1 MKCLNFKYICEKYLN
16 ITNEQDMLSFF
27 NDKLCY
33 NKFSLSNDGQVC
45 KHLFERTV
53 KSDGAVQF
61 ALLKFPNGRLGN
73 FFENFDFK
81 RCREAMPNVE
91 AQELEELNP
100 RMIGFD
106 AQKNQIIGDV
116 IKSAFKRDPRDGLAL
131 CLITSLYPCDY
142 TDEQGSTVLLR
153 AEDDYSYCLVRLIRK
168 YKRMLANENFLKK
181 HSSLSIITAFRK
193 EAEKINEKAK
203 DDCGR
208 FIPVSFSEQYPRINE
223 MTLPFSYENAKKDKE
238 VEDLPLEEVFKK
250 DPRKNIMVKGPGGC
264 GKTFSLIGLAESLLD
279 DENSNT
285 IPVYVQ
291 LNDYKKSHK
300 SLLSYVYEL
309 LFDHDNSELTP
320 ERASNEMTKWFDT
333 DNDEQLLLLLDG
345 FNEVPTKDLQSELSA
360 SVRHLAATNDKIR
373 FIITSRYD
381 MKNCFFSGSQSAV
394 EYSANKLSPEAIKQY
409 IDVFFAGNPN
419 RSKILKNVMVPGK
432 KDCVKEFLRTPMAL
446 IMYCLVNSP
455 DLRNTSIDD
464 LQTYGDLME
473 KYIEKIKAGN
483 AKDEEDKED
492 ASLSNVEKL
501 LRCAGYY
508 MTDKGVF
515 NFYPKDFKDFVAAA
529 GFNELIECFDKLKNH
544 IFFKDIIK
552 CEKDGSL
559 EFRHQ
564 NYRDFFAASF
574 LREILI
580 EFGTDE
586 INKYFGNNI
595 ISQEVM
601 VLLADIL
608 NEYRYKNDSG
618 EISAIQNRLD
628 NIDKVALTSP
638 AISQIIRVAATGRN
652 NDLSFFNFSELDLSD
667 TSLNSIKLYKNNKIK
682 ANFEDAV
689 IKKFTLNAL
698 GQPGA
703 VFSML
708 WVEKRFLISLSKL
721 GFFCFDMKKRKNYQI
736 TDYPEYAV
744 RAALHLNSKCIL
756 TGDDSGKITLWEYR
770 VEYDELRIVE
780 IDSKVLQ
787 RSGTA
792 TTKVLDIVEFNGKIY
807 VSTEGGGVWSF
818 SVNGSLTEPQRES
831 IAFKVAN
838 SKTMPCRLAVNGKN
852 LYCSLGNIIKKI
864 SNGDTD
870 FFDYCKIQIGKI
882 IDIAAVD
889 FGFGEVILINVEITG
904 DKGIVSSKV
913 IAVKKQRDYLI
924 TEKTHE
930 GRTGFKGWNSFSEMY
945 SNEVYL
951 AANIED
957 SPESAG
963 LLKIFSDS
971 ESQYVG
977 ADYFGNNHSMSVNCA
992 VCFKYNKRE
1001 YIATGSTE
1009 RSVEILEAQGDGG
1022 TRLYHLD
1029 GHDNGI
1035 HYIDVVSDEVIYAAH
1050 YSGEV
1055 SKWMDCGEG
1064 WRCMQVWAPHKNWV
1078 WECRYVSIKNEG
1090 YVISCSYDNKL
1101 SVINERTGET
1111 LMITEPV
1118 SRVLSFGFLSD
1129 DTILTGYNDI
1139 DGKTVLRAFKIDFS
1153 KCSYTSLPEIKALG
1167 EMEYDLRSIH
1177 TVKEGEKNRLL
1188 LCANNKDSNKPGTV
1202 FSISAGQNKP
1212 DKVWE
1217 ISEKNR
1223 KVIIRYIDEINFS
1236 GKTITACGGDYSD
1249 ESARNAFYVT
1259 ISDYNDKYI
1268 PVFIDSA
1275 DGCSALRLVEDD
1287 DNLYFVA
1294 GNYSGHIYIYI
1305 IDLEIRK
1312 AKCVYVYDSLN
1323 DKVLNLQYRD
1333 GKVFFSTLNGKV
1345 YSLSFKDA
1353 VSGIAVPEKIFQA
1366 ISGLRCCYVDFTNI
1380 DRERSELPEDFR
1392 EIIGYYGKV

>member
-1 MKCLNFKYICEKYLN
+1 MKRLNFKNICEKYLN
-16 ITNEQDMLSFF
+16 ITNEQDMLNFF

-33 NKFSLSNDGQVC
+33 KKFSLSNDGQVC
-45 KHLFERTV
+45 KHLFERTI
-53 KSDGAVQF
+53 KSDGAVQCAF
-61 ALLKFPNGRLGN
+61 LKFPNGGLGD
-73 FFENFDFK
+73 FFESFNFK
-81 RCREAMPNVE
+81 RYREAMPNVE
-91 AQELEELNP
+91 AQELEKLDP
-100 RMIGFD
+100 AMIGFD
-106 AQKNQIIGDV
+106 SPKNQIIGDV
-116 IKSAFKRDPRDGLAL
+116 IKSAFKHDPRDGLAL

-142 TDEQGSTVLLR
+142 TDEQGNTVLLR
-153 AEDDYSYCLVRLIRK
+153 PEDDYSYCLVRLIRK
-168 YKRMLANENFLKK
+168 YKRLLANEKFLKI

-193 EAEKINEKAK
+193 EAERINEEAK

-223 MTLPFSYENAKKDKE
+223 MTLPFSYENTEKDKK
-238 VEDLPLEEVFKK
+238 VEDLTLEEVFRK

-291 LNDYKKSHK
+291 LNDYKESHK

-320 ERASNEMTKWFDT
+320 ERASNEMTEWFNME
-333 DNDEQLLLLLDG
+333 NDEQLLLLLDG
-345 FNEVPTKDLQSELSA
+345 FNEVPTKELQSELSA
-360 SVRHLAATNDKIR
+360 SVRHLATKNDKIR

-394 EYSANKLSPEAIKQY
+394 EYSANKLSPKSIKQY

-419 RSKILKNVMVPGK
+419 CSKILKNVMVPGK
-432 KDCVKEFLRTPMAL
+432 KDRVKEFLRTPMAL

-455 DLRNTSIDD
+455 KLQNTPIDD

-473 KYIEKIKAGN
+473 KYIEKIKTGN
-483 AKDEEDKED
+483 AKDEN
-492 ASLSNVEKL
+492 SLSLSDVEKL

-515 NFYPKDFKDFVAAA
+515 NFYSKDFKDFLAGA
-529 GFNELIECFDKLKNH
+529 GFDELVECFDGLKNH
-544 IFFKDIIK
+544 IFFKDMIK
-552 CEKDGSL
+552 FEKDGSL

-574 LREILI
+574 LRVILI

-608 NEYRYKNDSG
+608 NEYRYQNDNDK
-618 EISAIQNRLD
+618 ISAIQNRLN
-628 NIDKVALTSP
+628 NIDKAALTSP

-652 NDLSFFNFSELDLSD
+652 SDLSLFNFSELDLSD
-667 TSLNSIKLYKNNKIK
+667 TSLNSIKLYKNNRIN

-708 WVEKRFLISLSKL
+708 WVEKRFLVSFSKL
-721 GFFCFDMKKRKNYQI
+721 GFFCFDMKIRKHSQI

-744 RAALHLNSKCIL
+744 RAALCLNKQFIL
-756 TGDDSGKITLWEYR
+756 TGDDNGKITLWSYEIN
-770 VEYDELRIVE
+770 YDVFRIKE
-780 IDSKVLQ
+780 EDYKFLQ
-787 RSGTA
+787 RGGTVS
-792 TTKVLDIVEFNGKIY
+792 TKVLDIVEFDGKIY
-807 VSTEGGGVWSF
+807 VSTEGGGVWSLK
-818 SVNGSLTEPQRES
+818 VEGSCLKEPQYEK
-831 IAFKVAN
+831 ITFNIEK
-838 SKTMPCRLAVNGKN
+838 SKSFPCRLTAKGRN
-852 LYCSLGNIIKKI
+852 LYCSFGNIVKKI
-864 SNGDTD
+864 SRGSTD
-870 FFDYCKIQIGKI
+870 LFDYYEIDNGKI

-889 FGFGEVILINVEITG
+889 FGFGEVVLINIEITG
-904 DKGIVSSKV
+904 DKGSGYSKV
-913 IAVKKQRDYLI
+913 IAVKKQKEYPVTDRP
-924 TEKTHE
+924 HE

-951 AANIED
+951 ATNIED

-963 LLKIFSDS
+963 LLKISSDLD
-971 ESQYVG
+971 SQYLGV
-977 ADYFGNNHSMSVNCA
+977 DYFGNNHSMSVNCA
-992 VCFKYNKRE
+992 VCFKYNTKE

-1022 TRLYHLD
+1022 TLLYHLD

-1035 HYIDVVSDEVIYAAH
+1035 HYIDVVSDEAIYAAH

-1055 SKWMDCGEG
+1055 SKWTDCGDG

-1078 WECRYVSIKNEG
+1078 WECRYVSVKNEG

-1139 DGKTVLRAFKIDFS
+1139 NGKTVLRAFKIDFS
-1153 KCSYTSLPEIKALG
+1153 KCSYTSLPEITALG
-1167 EMEYDLRSIH
+1167 EIEYDLRSIH
-1177 TVKEGEKNRLL
+1177 TVKDDGKYRLL
-1188 LCANNKDSNKPGTV
+1188 LCANNKDNNKPGTV
-1202 FSISAGQNKP
+1202 FSVSEGQDKP
-1212 DKVWE
+1212 DKIWE
-1217 ISEKNR
+1217 IREENK
-1223 KVIIRYIDEINFS
+1223 KVIIRYIDEINFD
-1236 GKTITACGGDYSD
+1236 GKTIMACGGDYSD
-1249 ESARNAFYVT
+1249 ESIRNAFYVT

-1268 PVFIDSA
+1268 SVFIDSG
-1275 DGCSALRLVEDD
+1275 DGCSALRLVEYDG
-1287 DNLYFVA
+1287 NLYFVA

-1305 IDLEIRK
+1305 IDLESRK
-1312 AKCVYVYDSLN
+1312 EKCVYVYDSLN
-1323 DKVLNLQYRD
+1323 DKVLNLQYRN

-1353 VSGIAVPEKIFQA
+1353 VSGSAVPEKIFQA

-1380 DRERSELPEDFR
+1380 DRERSEFTEDFK